1 MTQCINTQCLNT
13 FEHIDKSSLN
23 CPKCGSQLIVDERFQ
38 AVKLLSTPNNLW
50 APAEDQTF
58 EAIEL
63 STQAKVILRVV
74 HSNEPR
80 LTTSLMEAV
89 LALRQVHAIAPQPGI
104 AKLIKEKAYFT
115 FKVLS
120 GQAEAHAMV
129 TEKVEGL
136 PLKQWIEQ
144 SGAIEQD
151 LAFDWLKQLITSAA
165 ALHEQGFLHRDI
177 KPENIIVTDNQ
188 QLVLIDFGTICRID
202 PRRSTNPQIKQGIE
216 TYPVSGS
223 YGYMP
228 PEQSDGRPEP
238 ASDYFAIARTLI
250 HALTAT
256 HPSDLEQQPDSSIEW
271 RSQAP
276 QVSELFAEFLDRLAT
291 PNHLYRPANASKII
305 EYVDDLPSSI
315 AADQKRRRR
324 QKLTKLATPILL
336 ALSVPLVL
344 LAGSAWSR
352 MNTQTRANRL
362 FSEGNQLISLD
373 QPSQAISVLQSALE
387 LRPEAAE
394 IRSTLGLAYSL
405 AGDNTAAIASFNAA
419 LELEPSNP
427 IIRFNLANVYEQVD
441 MEQAIANY
449 QMAAQEESPIQA
461 DATNNLARVY
471 LITGQLDKA
480 NDILSS
486 PVDTEDSRTQAA
498 LLKNKGWLQ
507 LELGNKEQAQSALN
521 QSLELNPTKADAY
534 CLLAIIT
541 ANEDDRITC
550 ISLPTPA
557 NQPEV
562 QQWKSQLSRIQ
573 SQPES

>member
-1 MTQCINTQCLNT
+1 VIQCINTQCLNNL
-13 FEHIDKSSLN
+13 EHTDQSPPN
-23 CPKCGSQLIVDERFQ
+23 CPKCGSRFIVEERFQ

-50 APAEDQTF
+50 SPQEDQTF
-58 EAIEL
+58 EAVEL
-63 STQAKVILRVV
+63 STQASVILRIV

-89 LALRQVHAIAPQPGI
+89 LALRQVHAIAPNPGI
-104 AKLIKEKAYFT
+104 AQLITEKAYFT
-115 FKVLS
+115 FQPS
-120 GQAEAHAMV
+120 SEQAEAQAMV

-136 PLKQWIEQ
+136 PLNLWIEQ
-144 SGAIEQD
+144 NGAIEQD
-151 LAFDWLKQLITSAA
+151 LAFDWFKQLITSAN

-177 KPENIIVTDNQ
+177 KPDNIIVTGNRH
-188 QLVLIDFGTICRID
+188 LVLIDFGTICRID
-202 PRRSTNPQIKQGIE
+202 PRRSTNSQIKQGIE
-216 TYPVSGS
+216 TYPVAGT

-228 PEQSDGRPEP
+228 PEQSEGRPEP
-238 ASDYFAIARTLI
+238 ASDYFAIARTII
-250 HALTAT
+250 HALTTT

-305 EYVDDLPSSI
+305 EYVDDLPTRI
-315 AADQKRRRR
+315 TADQKRRRR

-405 AGDNTAAIASFNAA
+405 AGDNTAAIASFETA

-427 IIRFNLANVYEQVD
+427 IIRFNLANVYEQVNI
-441 MEQAIANY
+441 EQAIANY
-449 QMAAQEESPIQA
+449 QIAAKERSPIQTA
-461 DATNNLARVY
+461 AANNLARVY
-471 LITGQLDKA
+471 LMTGQLNEA
-480 NDILSS
+480 NDLLNST
-486 PVDTEDSRTQAA
+486 VETEDSLTQAA
-498 LLKNKGWLQ
+498 LLKNLGWLQ
-507 LELGNKEQAQSALN
+507 FELGDEEQAQASLN
-521 QSLELNPTKADAY
+521 QSIEIDPTKADPY

-541 ANEDDRITC
+541 ASEDDRITC
-550 ISLPTPA
+550 ISLPTPR

-562 QQWKSQLSRIQ
+562 QQWKGQLSQIQ
-573 SQPES
+573 D

>member
-1 MTQCINTQCLNT
+1 
-13 FEHIDKSSLN
+13 
-23 CPKCGSQLIVDERFQ
+23 
-38 AVKLLSTPNNLW
+38 
-50 APAEDQTF
+50 
-58 EAIEL
+58 
-63 STQAKVILRVV
+63 
-74 HSNEPR
+74 
-80 LTTSLMEAV
+80 MEAV

-120 GQAEAHAMV
+120 GQAKAHAMV

-177 KPENIIVTDNQ
+177 KPDNIIVTDNR

-305 EYVDDLPSSI
+305 EYVDDLPTRI
-315 AADQKRRRR
+315 TADQKRRRR

-352 MNTQTRANRL
+352 INTQTRANRL

-373 QPSQAISVLQSALE
+373 QPSLAISVLQSALE

-471 LITGQLDKA
+471 LITGQLDEA

-486 PVDTEDSRTQAA
+486 PVDTEDSLTQAA

-507 LELGNKEQAQSALN
+507 LELGNREQAQSALN

-562 QQWKSQLSRIQ
+562 QQWKSQLSQIQ
-573 SQPES
+573 SQPEL